1 MSFGFTAILVY
12 MDDLVLAGD
21 DLSKIESVKGVL
33 HDRFW
38 IKDMGD
44 LKYFLGLE
52 VTRSKTGIS
61 LYRRKYV
68 LDLLK
73 KIVFEGCKLV
83 TTPMDYVEKLSNG
96 IGELLTDSS
105 QYRRIKGMLL
115 YLLNTR
121 PDISYAIEKLRQFLD
136 CATNEHLKAMH
147 RLVRYIKSSR
157 ATGLFFSADSNL
169 HLIGFSDSDWVCCV
183 DSRRSISAYCFYRG
197 PSLVTWK
204 SKKQLTVAASSS

>member
-1 MSFGFTAILVY
+1 

-52 VTRSKTGIS
+52 VTRSKTGIA
-61 LYRRKYV
+61 LYQRKYV

-73 KIVFEGCKLV
+73 ETGFEGCKPV
-83 TTPMDYVEKLSNG
+83 TTPMDYVAKLSNG

-105 QYRRIKGMLL
+105 QYRRIIGRLL
-115 YLLNTR
+115 YLSNTR
-121 PDISYAIEKLRQFLD
+121 PDISYAIEKLSQFLD
-136 CATNEHLKAMH
+136 CATNEHLKAVH
-147 RLVRYIKSSR
+147 RVVRYIKSSR
-157 ATGLFFSADSNL
+157 AAGLFFSADSNL
-169 HLIGFSDSDWVCCV
+169 HLIGFSDSDWVGCV
-183 DSRRSISAYCFYRG
+183 DSRRSFSVYCFYRG

-204 SKKQLTVAASSS
+204 SKKQLTVAASSSKAEY